1 MSKFVI
7 KKAKDGEFQFNLKAD
22 NGKII
27 LSSEMYK
34 SKSSCI
40 NGIASVQNYCTD
52 NGNYERKVSLN
63 EKHFFVIRASNGQ
76 VIGKSEMYETETGN
90 YLSSY

>member
-40 NGIASVQNYCTD
+40 NGITSVQNYCTD
-52 NGNYERKVSLN
+52 SGNYERKVSLN
-63 EKHFFVIRASNGQ
+63 KKHFFVIKLTCRSSVTALHI
-76 VIGKSEMYETETGN
+76 IGKD
-90 YLSSY
+90 LKLRL